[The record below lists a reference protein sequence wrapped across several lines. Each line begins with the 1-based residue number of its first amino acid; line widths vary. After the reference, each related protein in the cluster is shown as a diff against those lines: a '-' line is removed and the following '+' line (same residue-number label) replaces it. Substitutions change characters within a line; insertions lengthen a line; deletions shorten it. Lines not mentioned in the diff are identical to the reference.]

1 MALPRPLTEGME
13 PAIWSKMYQSN
24 LEQTIDEAGLA
35 PISSL
40 HSAQQCA
47 LSYMLELIKA
57 DTEAA
62 AHEKPE
68 QVEN

>member
-1 MALPRPLTEGME
+1 ME
-13 PAIWSKMYQSN
+13 PTIRSKMYLLN
-24 LEQTIDEAGLA
+24 LEQGIDEAGLA

-47 LSYMLELIKA
+47 LSYILELMKA

-62 AHEKPE
+62 KNEKTG

>member
-1 MALPRPLTEGME
+1 
-13 PAIWSKMYQSN
+13 MYPSN
-24 LEQTIDEAGLA
+24 LEQTIDETGLA

-47 LSYMLELIKA
+47 LTYMLELLKA

-62 AHEKPE
+62 KHEKPE

>member
-1 MALPRPLTEGME
+1 MYPLN
-13 PAIWSKMYQSN
+13 P
-24 LEQTIDEAGLA
+24 EQAVSEAGLA
-35 PISSL
+35 TISSL

-62 AHEKPE
+62 KNEKTG

>member
-1 MALPRPLTEGME
+1 
-13 PAIWSKMYQSN
+13 MYQFN
-24 LEQTIDEAGLA
+24 PEQAIDEAELA

-47 LSYMLELIKA
+47 LSYMLELIKT
-57 DTEAA
+57 DIEAA
-62 AHEKPE
+62 KHEKPE

>member
-1 MALPRPLTEGME
+1 ME
-13 PAIWSKMYQSN
+13 PTLRSKMYPSN
-24 LEQTIDEAGLA
+24 LEQTIDETGLA

-47 LSYMLELIKA
+47 LTYMLELLKA

-62 AHEKPE
+62 KHEKPE